1 MGMPSTRETGR
12 NRRLLLVWLKLGGGK
27 ADLGLGEAQA
37 QLTGT
42 QASFC
47 CSWCRNRHCCSGQR
61 RSDSWGPPGHRNSCG
76 EEGSGWAGLVEGVQ
90 EAGKGRGGAGGVS
103 ERLGRGGLGLG
114 GWVRLVGRGW
124 RVGQTGSGPH
134 SLAGDIPAL
143 LVDHTGPV
151 ETAATLVHLTPGP
164 LKVGGAAALAGAIG
178 GHLARAEVLTVARA
192 LSCGS
197 GDERGGVSS
206 PTVMRVL

>member
-12 NRRLLLVWLKLGGGK
+12 NHRLLLVWLKLGGGK

-90 EAGKGRGGAGGVS
+90 EAGKGRGWGGCPRGWEGAGLGVCPRGW
-103 ERLGRGGLGLG
+103 EGAGWGREGGLGWWGAGRGGTD
-114 GWVRLVGRGW
+114 WEW
-124 RVGQTGSGPH
+124 AP
-134 SLAGDIPAL
+134 
-143 LVDHTGPV
+143 
-151 ETAATLVHLTPGP
+151 LTC
-164 LKVGGAAALAGAIG
+164 
-178 GHLARAEVLTVARA
+178 R
-192 LSCGS
+192 
-197 GDERGGVSS
+197 
-206 PTVMRVL
+206 